1 MFCLGETINIENM
14 KKKEK
19 YLVYLHQE
27 YVDNLAKAHALET
40 LEEKEELRCRM
51 LDTLY
56 RFLYR
61 ETSKDVL
68 AIDMFTNSK
77 GELTKGIE
85 IYRLSNMA
93 EVKNLKEL
101 KQLIDKQKKRGFVE
115 LKVQQ

>member
-1 MFCLGETINIENM
+1 M

-19 YLVYLHQE
+19 YLVYIHQE
-27 YVDNLAKAHALET
+27 YIENLAKYYALET
-40 LEEKEELRCRM
+40 MEEKEGIRCRV
-51 LDTLY
+51 LDTIY
-56 RFLYR
+56 HFLYG

-68 AIDMFTNSK
+68 MIETFTNSK
-77 GELTKGIE
+77 GEPTKGIE
-85 IYRLSNMA
+85 IYRLLNMA

>member
-1 MFCLGETINIENM
+1 M

-40 LEEKEELRCRM
+40 LQEKEEIRHQILDAVSRLLRGDSQQSI
-51 LDTLY
+51 LL
-56 RFLYR
+56 
-61 ETSKDVL
+61 V
-68 AIDMFTNSK
+68 DMFTNSK
-77 GELTKGIE
+77 GETTKSIE

-101 KQLIDKQKKRGFVE
+101 KHLIDKQKKRGFVE
-115 LKVQQ
+115 LKVQR

>member
-1 MFCLGETINIENM
+1 M

-27 YVDNLAKAHALET
+27 YMENLAKYYALET
-40 LEEKEELRCRM
+40 MEEKEKIRCRI
-51 LDTLY
+51 LDTIY
-56 RFLYR
+56 HFLYG

-68 AIDMFTNSK
+68 MIETFTNSK
-77 GELTKGIE
+77 GEPIKGIE